1 MGEVI
6 PMKEGDV
13 VATEVAEAAFASF
26 VEAMDLDINPEGMDA
41 EDRKSLDNERR
52 VFLRAVRLG
61 RLVVDEGGQAVY
73 TPVKGNLAPITFHEY
88 TGASL
93 MEMDRAKKNH
103 DIKKSTLLLAAIT
116 KESPARFANMKARDL
131 KVCQAVLGF
140 LLGG

>member
-13 VATEVAEAAFASF
+13 VADEVAKAAFESF
-26 VEAMDLDINPEGMDA
+26 VEAFDLDINPEGMDA

-52 VFLRAVRLG
+52 VFLRAVRQG
-61 RLVVDEGGQAVY
+61 RLVVDDAGQPIY
-73 TPVKGNLAPITFHEY
+73 TPVKGNEKPVTFHEY

-93 MEMDRAKKNH
+93 MEMDRAKKDH
-103 DIKKSTLLLAAIT
+103 DMKKSTLLLAAIT

-131 KVCQAVLGF
+131 KVCQAILGF